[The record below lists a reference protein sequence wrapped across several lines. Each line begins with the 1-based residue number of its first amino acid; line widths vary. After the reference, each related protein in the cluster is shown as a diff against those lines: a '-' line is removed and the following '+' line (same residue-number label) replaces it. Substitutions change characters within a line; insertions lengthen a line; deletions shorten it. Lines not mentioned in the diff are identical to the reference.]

1 MQLDF
6 WAEPSHLNSPV
17 DIMVSPEQK
26 AWLQKHADFFGLE
39 HQVMIADVQEF
50 SRVLLI
56 GVLGLVLVSGE
67 KKRYDGH
74 QVLRFVPKTQDHLE
88 VLRSIQSRSDQR
100 TQKLDFWA
108 EPSHLNS
115 PVDIMVSPEQKAWL
129 QKHADFFG
137 LEHQVMIAD
146 VQELADSIKVGAPG
160 TKLTWDA
167 YYDSHE
173 IYAWVDEIT
182 AQFPEIIT
190 TQSIGKS
197 TKGRELMLMRINK
210 PSDQQKI
217 SVFLNSTGI
226 IAGLIIFQQDES
238 CFFRDSM
245 KDIHAREWI
254 TSATTTWI
262 FNELLTNEAYAAE
275 LDKFDFHYVPVL
287 NPDGLAY
294 THNGDRLWRKTLSE
308 HNSFWRCFGVDAN
321 RNFDKSFGGPGASHD
336 ECSELYHGPSAFS
349 EPETQAVRDY
359 ILANKDDIKI
369 YLDVHSYSQ
378 LILLPYGD
386 TSEKPDDYADLLE
399 KGLIMEDALRER
411 YETDYVTGSVPELT
425 YYASG
430 GSFDW
435 VKGKAGVK
443 YAMGIELRDLGHYGF
458 LLPANQI
465 IPSGKETLDGFLAIF
480 NAIRDEILAGH

>member
-1 MQLDF
+1 M
-6 WAEPSHLNSPV
+6 
-17 DIMVSPEQK
+17 K
-26 AWLQKHADFFGLE
+26 
-39 HQVMIADVQEF
+39 F

-167 YYDSHE
+167 YYDSPE

-197 TKGRELMLMRINK
+197 TEGRELMLMRINK
-210 PSDQQKI
+210 PSDQQKVT
-217 SVFLNSTGI
+217 VFLNSN
-226 IAGLIIFQQDES
+226 
-238 CFFRDSM
+238 
-245 KDIHAREWI
+245 IHAREWI

-294 THNGDRLWRKTLSE
+294 THNGDRLWRKTLSD
-308 HNSFWRCFGVDAN
+308 HDSFWGCLGVDAN
-321 RNFDKSFGGPGASHD
+321 RNFDKSFGGPGASSD
-336 ECSELYHGPSAFS
+336 KCSETYHGPSAFS

-359 ILANKDDIKI
+359 ILANKDAIKI
-369 YLDVHSYSQ
+369 YFDVHSYSQ
-378 LILLPYGD
+378 LVLLPYGD
-386 TSEKPDDYADLLE
+386 TNLKPDDYADLLE
-399 KGLIMEDALRER
+399 KGLILENALRER
-411 YETDYVTGSVPELT
+411 HGTDYVTGTVPDLL
-425 YYASG
+425 YLASG

-435 VKGKAGVK
+435 VKEKAGVK
-443 YAMGIELRDLGHYGF
+443 YSMGIELRDQGQYGF
-458 LLPANQI
+458 LLPASQI
-465 IPSGKETLDGFLAIF
+465 IASGEETLDGFLAIF